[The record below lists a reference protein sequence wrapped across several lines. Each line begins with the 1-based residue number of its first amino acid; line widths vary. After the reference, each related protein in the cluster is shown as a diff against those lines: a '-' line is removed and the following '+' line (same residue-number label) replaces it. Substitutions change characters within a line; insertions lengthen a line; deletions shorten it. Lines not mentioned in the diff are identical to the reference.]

1 MSLKIIEKY
10 PFHGA
15 APEILLSIYQKRPFP
30 GPVSECIRK
39 YLVHWLIDSHNL
51 LLQTV
56 FRRYLKNCTYDFL
69 RTN

>member
-39 YLVHWLIDSHNL
+39 YLVH
-51 LLQTV
+51 
-56 FRRYLKNCTYDFL
+56 
-69 RTN
+69 